1 VHRSRE
7 NLLGLFALAHR
18 EHEER
23 RALIDTLTHAEAAIV
38 GPADAETVER
48 VRGLMESV
56 GGCVVDAPG
65 LQTRFA
71 VMVPG
76 ATEEQKAATARTA
89 AIVLGVPE
97 LVQLSE
103 SYARSTGKNGIREA
117 AARARER
124 QAASLY
130 ETPRHAA
137 PKAAQTKGSRV
148 RMATREGSRTEQR
161 QLSDVDRQVEAIA
174 RARRSGDRPNAA

>member
-1 VHRSRE
+1 VQRSRE
-7 NLLGLFALAHR
+7 TLLGLFALAHR

-23 RALIDTLTHAEAAIV
+23 RALIDTVSRAEAAIV

-48 VRGLMESV
+48 VQSLMESV
-56 GGCVVDAPG
+56 GGSVVDAPG
-65 LQTRFA
+65 PRTRFA

-76 ATEEQKAATARTA
+76 ATEEQKSATARTG

-103 SYARSTGKNGIREA
+103 SYARSTGASAIHEA

-124 QAASLY
+124 QAAAATLDDL
-130 ETPRHAA
+130 PRHAA
-137 PKAAQTKGSRV
+137 AKKPAAKGSRV
-148 RMATREGSRTEQR
+148 RMATREGRPEPRELTEA
-161 QLSDVDRQVEAIA
+161 DRQVEAIA
-174 RARRSGDRPNAA
+174 RARRSGRS